1 MPRRKQESER
11 SGILPASKSSKV
23 LGLDTSSRKVGWGIV
38 QGGEGRV
45 QLIAHGLLTLN
56 EKTPHPERMW
66 RLYEEVEM
74 LITLYG
80 VDRISVESL
89 KSIRNAKVARI
100 LEDYIAACKMVA
112 WRVLGQEIV
121 LLTQETIRSRIGV
134 QDILPKDKKALDSKQ
149 RSLLTKE
156 RTLVRI
162 NNAFF
167 NAGISE
173 FDTSDGIAVAWA
185 GLGGP

>member
-1 MPRRKQESER
+1 
-11 SGILPASKSSKV
+11 
-23 LGLDTSSRKVGWGIV
+23 
-38 QGGEGRV
+38 V
-45 QLIAHGLLTLN
+45 QLTAYGLLTLN

-80 VDRISVESL
+80 VDRVSVESL
-89 KSIRNAKVARI
+89 KSLRNAKVGRI
-100 LEDYIAACKMVA
+100 LEDYIAVVKMAA

-121 LLTQETIRSRIGV
+121 LLTQERIRARIGV
-134 QDILPKDKKALDSKQ
+134 QAILPVEKKSMSSKQ
-149 RSLLTKE
+149 RSLLMKE

-162 NNAFF
+162 NNAF
-167 NAGISE
+167 NAGINE

>member
-1 MPRRKQESER
+1 
-11 SGILPASKSSKV
+11 
-23 LGLDTSSRKVGWGIV
+23 V

-45 QLIAHGLLTLN
+45 QLVAHGLLSLN
-56 EKTPHPERMW
+56 EKEPHPKRMW
-66 RLYEEVEM
+66 RLCEEVEM
-74 LITLYG
+74 LVTLYG

-100 LEDYIAACKMVA
+100 LEDYIAAVKMAA
-112 WRVLGQEIV
+112 WRVLGQEII

-134 QDILPKDKKALDSKQ
+134 QSLLPKDKKSVGSKEQ
-149 RSLLTKE
+149 SLLMKQ

-162 NNAFF
+162 NDAFH
-167 NAGISE
+167 AGIDE